1 MKQQHYYIYKKD
13 NMRSI
18 VCLDYDKI
26 AGYKFVPKNS
36 IKYDGVKVNTVVV
49 INQSMIEKILK
60 RKIKNKLDLYLKL
73 IINFIND
80 DNDDNDS
87 STYKEA
93 LDDLARYKGIIQYK
107 YKKYLDQ
114 KYMEILLKKIAV
126 LEYEIKK
133 RIDETLEFETENHR
147 RR

>member
-18 VCLDYDKI
+18 ICLDYDKI

-49 INQSMIEKILK
+49 INQSMIEKVLK